1 MAGPDKKLAEVCSSP
16 VPSPEVPP
24 GTFVAQVV
32 LAAPPVAGR
41 ALGAGTAGLV
51 RSFSNPVT
59 PGSTAEMS
67 THHTPKHPPKP
78 PKPAAA
84 SWLTAAK

>member
-1 MAGPDKKLAEVCSSP
+1 MAGSDEKLAQVGSSLA
-16 VPSPEVPP
+16 PSPEVSP

-51 RSFSNPVT
+51 RSFSDPVT

-67 THHTPKHPPKP
+67 THPTPKHLQNQPQHPD
-78 PKPAAA
+78 
-84 SWLTAAK
+84 